1 MNCVFYFSAEEHGI
15 LLDIIDDV
23 IIKYEDAIAS
33 AEKRGSDYECSKL
46 YLKHLINIRDKILLL
61 SD

>member
-1 MNCVFYFSAEEHGI
+1 MNCLLNFSSEEYKI

-23 IIKYEDAIAS
+23 IIRNEDVIVS
-33 AEKRGSDYECSKL
+33 AEKRGVDYVCCKS
-46 YLKHLINIRDKILLL
+46 YLKNLINIRDKILLL